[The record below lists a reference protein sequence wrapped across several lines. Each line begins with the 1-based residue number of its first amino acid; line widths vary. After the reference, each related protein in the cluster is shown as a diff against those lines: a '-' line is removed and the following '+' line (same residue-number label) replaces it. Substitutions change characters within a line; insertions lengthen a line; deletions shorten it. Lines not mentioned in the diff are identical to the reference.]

1 MTSIRKR
8 LLCNL
13 LTLFLLSW
21 LAVAGFTYHQAEHE
35 IEEIFDAQLAQTAG
49 MIAELTLDQ
58 IRLREGDATELTKAV
73 YGHKYERKVSF
84 QIWEGDRLLLH
95 SQSAPHDKLSSSLG
109 FSDRLVNGTTW
120 RVFGMQHRL
129 DGYTVYAA
137 EDYEVRDD
145 MVTYIAEGVSIPLLW
160 AVPLLGLLIWLG
172 VGQGLR
178 PLQRVARE
186 VAQKNPQQL
195 RPLESE
201 DVPDEIVPLTRSL
214 NDLLERLHRAFELE
228 KRFTADASHELRTPL
243 AAIRTQTQV
252 ALRATDAAERQKALM
267 SVMRGVDRSAHLV
280 EQMLTLARLEPGG
293 LSRRFAPVDMAR
305 LAEDVVAELVPPATE
320 RRIELSLVEE
330 GGGLPAV
337 DGYRPGLA
345 ILLRNLVDN
354 AIRYTPAG
362 GRVELRLCGVGGRC
376 TVCVT
381 DSGPGI
387 PEDERERVFDR
398 FYRQGAHG
406 GYGCGLGLS
415 IVQRIVHLHGA
426 GIELA
431 EGPGGVGLSVSV
443 FFPVSGREEGR
454 QCVMDGIRLR

>member
-58 IRLREGDATELTKAV
+58 IRIREGDATELTKAV

-129 DGYTVYAA
+129 GYTVYAA

-160 AVPLLGLLIWLG
+160 AVPLLGVLIWLG

-195 RPLESE
+195 RPVESE

-280 EQMLTLARLEPGG
+280 EQMLTLARLEPGV
-293 LSRRFAPVDMAR
+293 LSRRFTPVDMAR

-330 GGGLPAV
+330 GAESPTV

-362 GRVELRLCGVGGRC
+362 GRVELRLCGAGGRC
-376 TVCVT
+376 TIRVT

-398 FYRQGAHG
+398 FYRQGGHG

-415 IVQRIVHLHGA
+415 IVQRIVRLHGA

-443 FFPVSGREEGR
+443 FFPVSGPERGPSAR
-454 QCVMDGIRLR
+454 DGWHTAA